1 MEEKDFIKKVNIE
14 KANNKILIPILL
26 LVISI
31 LTYIV
36 PLIYGE
42 FDFGLI
48 FEIIA
53 FISLLVAKKYILIND
68 EKKSKRYIICSM
80 LLIGWLFVYD
90 CIWFISY
97 ILDGVDLFYLIYN
110 SFFGEILSIASI
122 VSLYS
127 INKDLSNIN
136 ENIKY
141 KENKDWFYEEKGEK

>member
-1 MEEKDFIKKVNIE
+1 MEEKDFIKKVNME

-36 PLIYGE
+36 PLMYGA

-53 FISLLVAKKYILIND
+53 FIFLLIAKKYILIND
-68 EKKSKRYIICSM
+68 EKKAKRYIICSM
-80 LLIGWLFVYD
+80 LSIGWLLIYD

-97 ILDGVDLFYLIYN
+97 ILDGLDLFYLIYN
-110 SFFGEILSIASI
+110 FFFGEILSISSI
-122 VSLYS
+122 LFLFS
-127 INKDLSNIN
+127 INKDVSNIN
-136 ENIKY
+136 EKIEY
-141 KENKDWFYEEKGEK
+141 KENKDWFYEEK